1 MSKQIGEGRIDSW
14 AWGEESG
21 QVAALFLSGVT
32 GGSSFG
38 ECPAHNCLI
47 FLSIHSFIHSL
58 IHAKFLEHLVYAA
71 SLLDAAV
78 LLVSRRGSQSR
89 RKVVH

>member
-1 MSKQIGEGRIDSW
+1 MIPGLGVKSQGKWLLCPSCL
-14 AWGEESG
+14 S
-21 QVAALFLSGVT
+21 ALFLSGVT